1 MKRRLAQIVVLL
13 LAAACSETSHLPTAP
28 RANSVVSSARSG
40 VVITPSGVV
49 LDAEEYARFGKNPK
63 VQTPKGQLIAAA
75 KARHSASLRKGGAS
89 NLRVAGKSSN
99 AVTRSTKPYILCNDN
114 SLLLCEEWLN
124 RHYISGYD
132 FLTDADWPNTPR
144 ASFEGYDLIFVG
156 DGAAFWDGLK
166 ASRELWGA
174 AIHGRVA
181 IMGLHLE
188 HCGADDTAASDGSCN
203 LADKTLQ
210 WINGGSGTGLL
221 VSHIQ
226 AYDNSQPVLPS
237 IAPFDGITYDHSE
250 FNANDVIR
258 ISEPGHA
265 TMLSSTDASLSN
277 WHQSAHNWFSGVGGL
292 LSVAEACTGDY
303 ITEIAG
309 PPPYGSGCSTG
320 TFMPAFLVGTVGMSD
335 LDGDGIADNLDN
347 CPTVYNPGQEDDQN
361 DGKGNVCRNAPI
373 VTLSP
378 LTQIIAANGSVT
390 HTATATSANFNA
402 GQLTYQWRVNGLI
415 QAGETG
421 STFTH
426 TYAANSAVQVT
437 VKDPAKLS
445 TFVKATVNIGSSN
458 VAPAVSYTGAVS
470 GNEGTPLSFS
480 ATATDADNDALAYAW
495 DFGDGNTA
503 STLNASHTFADNG
516 NYKVTL
522 TVSDGNGHSVVVS
535 QVVAVA
541 NVAPSGIFSTAPGNA
556 PANTPFAIT
565 VLGGT
570 DASSVDASTLTYA
583 FDCGTGVYSTASAS
597 NTVNCPAAGT
607 PGPLTLHARIFDK
620 DGGQAQYT
628 ASYSITNVSPS
639 GGTLVAA
646 PASVNEGQ
654 SFSLSAG
661 SWTGTSSLTYAF
673 DCGTGT
679 FSTPSTSNST
689 TCSEPDNGSYTAR
702 VNVQDSFGGST
713 IFSTTVVSANV
724 APTAT
729 FGAPSG
735 TITAGSSF
743 VLALGQAHDDSPTD
757 MLIGLQYK
765 FDCGAGYGPYSS
777 NASANCTATTLGA
790 TTLRGTVKDKDDGE
804 TEYTA
809 SVTVAKQS
817 QTISLTAPAT
827 AANGTSFAITPTAT
841 SGNTVSV
848 VASGA
853 CTLAGNT
860 VTMTAGTGS
869 CTLTANEPGNAAF
882 AAATQ
887 VVTTTSA
894 SVGGQAAFHLTIPP
908 TATVG
913 QAELSASAVGGSGT
927 GAITYSSTTPSV
939 CSVDSNTGAITTLAA
954 GTCSVTS
961 TKAGDANYS
970 AISETQSMTVA
981 LNAQT
986 ITFPQP
992 ASPAANGSSFTV
1004 NATTTGTSVTY
1015 TVTGGCSIAGST
1027 VTMTSGS
1034 NDCVITAN
1042 AAANGTYSAAA
1053 PVSRTVSAAKAT
1065 QSGVTLTAP
1074 ATATVGQGSLSAS
1087 LAGGSGT
1094 GAVTYATSTPSVCS
1108 VDSNTGAITTLAAG
1122 SCSVTGTKASDA
1134 NYNPAS
1140 DIKTVTVG
1148 LNSQSITFPQ
1158 PASPAT
1164 SGTSFTVNAT
1174 TTGTSVTY
1182 TVSGGCSI
1190 AGSTV
1195 TMTSGS
1201 NDCVITANAPA
1212 NGTYS
1217 AAAPVSVTVAAK
1229 KLIQAPL
1236 VLTVPTTGRV
1246 GDTGLTAT
1254 TTGGSGTG
1262 ATTYATTTPSV
1273 CSVNATTGAITA
1285 IAAGTCAIT
1294 VTKAGDTNYD
1304 PTSATKTLTVTPAV
1318 AATSLNLVTAP
1329 AGGASGKA
1337 FTTQPS
1343 VEVKDQ
1349 YGNRLLVSGTMTAT
1363 LTSGTGSLVGTVTVN
1378 VVNGIATWST
1388 LGVSG
1393 AGNYTLTFSYNALSV
1408 SAPVVVIS
1416 AYGVAFFDEPIRPT
1430 RLNIQQGGQTI
1441 PVKIWVPGAPASP
1454 TVIRSISNAAEACV
1468 NLPTGPD
1475 KNYDR
1480 LEEQAQRNSFSFS
1493 QNWQTD
1499 KAWAG
1504 TCRVLTVTLLDG
1516 STYTAHFRFKA
1527 KNDEDNDDHP
1537 GQPGTG
1543 GTFGKAYFN
1552 EPIIPTRLNYQT
1564 AGSTLSMMLWVPGA
1578 KRGQNVIANTTS
1590 IAVSCPNMPAGNDE
1604 VYDAQEDQAQKLS
1617 QPVNGGFTATLATSA
1632 SWAGTCRKVTVALTN
1647 GDAYDVY
1654 FKFRAPCTKSHDHA
1668 LDDDD
1673 NDKWHDKGHFGTSRE
1688 RDRH

>member
-1 MKRRLAQIVVLL
+1 
-13 LAAACSETSHLPTAP
+13 
-28 RANSVVSSARSG
+28 
-40 VVITPSGVV
+40 
-49 LDAEEYARFGKNPK
+49 
-63 VQTPKGQLIAAA
+63 
-75 KARHSASLRKGGAS
+75 LRKGGAS

-114 SLLLCEEWLN
+114 SLLLCDEWLN

-132 FLTDADWPNTPR
+132 FLTDADWPNTPQ

-156 DGAAFWDGLK
+156 DGASFWDGLK
-166 ASRELWGA
+166 ASRDVWGA

-817 QTISLTAPAT
+817 QSISLTAPAT

-992 ASPAANGSSFTV
+992 ASPA
-1004 NATTTGTSVTY
+1004 
-1015 TVTGGCSIAGST
+1015 
-1027 VTMTSGS
+1027 
-1034 NDCVITAN
+1034 
-1042 AAANGTYSAAA
+1042 
-1053 PVSRTVSAAKAT
+1053 
-1065 QSGVTLTAP
+1065 
-1074 ATATVGQGSLSAS
+1074 
-1087 LAGGSGT
+1087 
-1094 GAVTYATSTPSVCS
+1094 
-1108 VDSNTGAITTLAAG
+1108 
-1122 SCSVTGTKASDA
+1122 
-1134 NYNPAS
+1134 
-1140 DIKTVTVG
+1140 
-1148 LNSQSITFPQ
+1148 
-1158 PASPAT
+1158 T

-1229 KLIQAPL
+1229 KLTQAPL

-1246 GDTGLTAT
+1246 GDAGLTAT

>member
-28 RANSVVSSARSG
+28 RARNTTANSQSSYVV
-40 VVITPSGVV
+40 TPSGVTM
-49 LDAEEYARFGKNPK
+49 DADEYARFGQLPK
-63 VQTPKGQLIAAA
+63 VQTPARSLA
-75 KARHSASLRKGGAS
+75 KTLKSTRGSSLRAKTS
-89 NLRVAGKSSN
+89 NLKVAGGKTSNSVSSDSLPH
-99 AVTRSTKPYILCNDN
+99 VLCYVE
-114 SLLLCEEWLN
+114 SILLCDEMMN
-124 RHYISGYD
+124 QGFISDYQAWDDEGFTSAVQVD
-132 FLTDADWPNTPR
+132 FEQ
-144 ASFEGYDLIFVG
+144 FDLIFIG
-156 DGAAFWDGLK
+156 DGAANWPGVK
-166 ASRELWGA
+166 ASRNVWGA

-188 HCGADDTAASDGSCN
+188 HCGLTSSAQTDGSCVLLGST
-203 LADKTLQ
+203 LA
-210 WINGGSGTGLL
+210 WIHGGSGTGLL
-221 VSHIQ
+221 VSHI
-226 AYDNSQPVLPS
+226 AGYSNSDPVLPS
-237 IAPFDGITYDHSE
+237 IAPFAGITYGSSPIT
-250 FNANDVIR
+250 ANDVVQ

-265 TMLSSTDASLSN
+265 AMQGSTDASLSN
-277 WHQSAHNWFSGVGGL
+277 WHQSAHNWFTGVGGL
-292 LSVAEACTGDY
+292 LSVADACTGDY
-303 ITEIAG
+303 TTTLAG
-309 PPPYGSGCSTG
+309 PPPYGPGCSTSV
-320 TFMPAFLVGTVGMSD
+320 FMPAFLVGTVGVSD

-347 CPTVYNPGQEDDQN
+347 CPTVYNPLQEEDQN
-361 DGKGNVCRNAPI
+361 DGKGNVCRNAPD

-421 STFTH
+421 STFTR
-426 TYAANSAVQVT
+426 TYAANSVVQVT
-437 VKDPAKLS
+437 VMDPAKLS
-445 TFVKATVNIGSSN
+445 TFVKANVSIGSTN

-480 ATATDADNDALAYAW
+480 ATATDADNDALTYAW

-516 NYKVTL
+516 NYTVTL

-541 NVAPSGIFSTAPGNA
+541 NVAPSGTFSTAPGTT
-556 PANTPFAIT
+556 PANTPYLIT
-565 VLGGT
+565 VISGT
-570 DASSVDASTLTYA
+570 DASSVDANSLTYS
-583 FDCGTGVYSTASAS
+583 FDCGTGAYSTASAS
-597 NTVNCPAAGT
+597 NSISCPAAGT
-607 PGPLTLHARIFDK
+607 PGSKTLHARIFDK

-628 ASYSITNVSPS
+628 ASYSITNVAPS

-713 IFSTTVVSANV
+713 IFSNTISSANV

-729 FGAPSG
+729 FGAPTG
-735 TITAGSSF
+735 TIDAGSSF
-743 VLALGQAHDDSPTD
+743 TLQLGQAFDPSSADLP
-757 MLIGLQYK
+757 GLQYK
-765 FDCGAGYGPYSS
+765 FDCGAGYGSFSS
-777 NASANCTATTLGA
+777 SATANCTATTLGA
-790 TTLRGTVKDKDDGE
+790 TTLRGTVQDKDGGV

-809 SVTVAKQS
+809 SVTVGKQS
-817 QTISLTAPAT
+817 QTISLPVPASAVFGSTFTIAP
-827 AANGTSFAITPTAT
+827 TST
-841 SGNTVSV
+841 SGLTVAV
-848 VASGA
+848 TASGG
-853 CTLAGNT
+853 CSISGNT
-860 VTMTAGTGS
+860 VTMTSGTTACVITAHQGGNGVYS
-869 CTLTANEPGNAAF
+869 PATDVVVTVGAQVASQAALTLT
-882 AAATQ
+882 
-887 VVTTTSA
+887 V
-894 SVGGQAAFHLTIPP
+894 PP
-908 TATVG
+908 SATVG
-913 QAELSASAVGGSGT
+913 QSSVMATAVGGSGT
-927 GAITYSSTTPSV
+927 GAVTFTSTTPSI
-939 CSVDSNTGAITTLAA
+939 CSVNASTGEITTLAA
-954 GTCSVTS
+954 GSCGITA
-961 TKAGDANYS
+961 TKAGDANYGS
-970 AISETQSMTVA
+970 ISSTQTLTVG
-981 LNAQT
+981 LNSQT

-992 ASPAANGSSFTV
+992 ASPAAYQSTFTV
-1004 NATTTGTSVTY
+1004 A
-1015 TVTGGCSIAGST
+1015 
-1027 VTMTSGS
+1027 
-1034 NDCVITAN
+1034 
-1042 AAANGTYSAAA
+1042 
-1053 PVSRTVSAAKAT
+1053 
-1065 QSGVTLTAP
+1065 
-1074 ATATVGQGSLSAS
+1074 
-1087 LAGGSGT
+1087 
-1094 GAVTYATSTPSVCS
+1094 ATST
-1108 VDSNTGAITTLAAG
+1108 
-1122 SCSVTGTKASDA
+1122 GT
-1134 NYNPAS
+1134 P
-1140 DIKTVTVG
+1140 
-1148 LNSQSITFPQ
+1148 
-1158 PASPAT
+1158 
-1164 SGTSFTVNAT
+1164 
-1174 TTGTSVTY
+1174 VTY

-1190 AGSTV
+1190 AGNTV

-1201 NDCVITANAPA
+1201 SDCVITANAPA
-1212 NGTYS
+1212 NSTYS

-1229 KLIQAPL
+1229 KLTQAPL

-1246 GDTGLTAT
+1246 GDAGLTAT

-1262 ATTYATTTPSV
+1262 ATTYATTTPSI

-1285 IAAGTCAIT
+1285 IAAGTCSIT

-1329 AGGASGKA
+1329 AGGASGRA

-1343 VEVKDQ
+1343 VEVKDS
-1349 YGNRLLVSGTMTAT
+1349 YGNRMSVSGTMTAT

-1378 VVNGIATWST
+1378 VVNGLATWTT

-1617 QPVNGGFTATLATSA
+1617 QPVNGGFAATLATSA